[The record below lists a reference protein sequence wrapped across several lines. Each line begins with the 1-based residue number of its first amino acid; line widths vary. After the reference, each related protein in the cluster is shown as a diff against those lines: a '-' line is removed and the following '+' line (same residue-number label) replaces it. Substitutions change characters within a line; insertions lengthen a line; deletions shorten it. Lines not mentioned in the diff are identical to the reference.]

1 MENDIGGNPVPLNA
15 TSKAFQPCYIG
26 KDLKTGYRVVIGA
39 MCHIG
44 RSVEIGDDTRIQ
56 GSTYI
61 SDRTKIESNVFIG
74 PNATIL
80 NDKYPPSGNKDK
92 WAPVTIRRNAVVG
105 GGATILPGV
114 IIGENA
120 VLGAGSVLT
129 KSIPDGEVWK
139 GNPAIFHMHR
149 QEYEERRS

>member
-1 MENDIGGNPVPLNA
+1 MEKDIGGNPVPLSLTSNA
-15 TSKAFQPCYIG
+15 YRPCYIG
-26 KDLKTGYRVVIGA
+26 KGLKTGNGIVIGA

-80 NDKYPPSGNKDK
+80 NDKYPPSGDEDK

-105 GGATILPGV
+105 GGSTILPGV
-114 IIGENA
+114 TIGENA

-139 GNPAIFHMHR
+139 GNPAMFHMHR
-149 QEYEERRS
+149 KEYENRRN

>member
-1 MENDIGGNPVPLNA
+1 MQEDIGGKPVPLNS
-15 TSKAFQPCYIG
+15 TSKAYEPCYIG
-26 KDLKTGYRVVIGA
+26 KGLIVGNDIVIGA

-44 RSVEIGDDTRIQ
+44 RSVEIGNGTRIQ

-61 SDRTKIESNVFIG
+61 SDCTKIESNVFIG
-74 PNATIL
+74 PNSTIL

-92 WAPVTIRRNAVVG
+92 WSSVTIREKAIIG
-105 GGATILPGV
+105 GGTTILPGV
-114 IIGENA
+114 TIGVNA

-139 GNPAIFHMHR
+139 GNPASFHMQR
-149 QEYEERRS
+149 NEYEERRG

>member
-1 MENDIGGNPVPLNA
+1 MENGIVGNPVSLNE
-15 TSKAFQPCYIG
+15 TSNAYQPCYIG
-26 KDLKTGYRVVIGA
+26 SGLKTGNGIVIGA

-61 SDRTKIESNVFIG
+61 SDHTKIESNVFIG

-80 NDKYPPSGNKDK
+80 NDKYPPSGNRDK
-92 WAPVTIRRNAVVG
+92 WAPVTIRKNAVVG
-105 GGATILPGV
+105 GGSTILPGV
-114 IIGENA
+114 TIGENA

-149 QEYEERRS
+149 QEYEERRN